1 MMIELELGQVMS
13 DRPVDYRWVEENK
26 TTSVVLADDHESVR
40 RGIRGLLDKA
50 PDIVVIGEA
59 TDGKDALRR
68 VKELEP
74 DVLLLDIEMPGMNG
88 IEVARKLKQNGG
100 EDVKILVLSAYDDQ
114 EYISE
119 VLANGASGYII
130 KGEAPKW
137 IVEAIRGVARGEKGW
152 VSPRVAQKIR
162 SMKKIR
168 QDEMILTYREIEVLR
183 LIAQGYSP
191 ANIRSQL
198 DIDVELME
206 KQMKTLIKKLGVST
220 AEEAVAVA
228 ASEGWI

>member
-1 MMIELELGQVMS
+1 MLNQLELGQMMS
-13 DRPVDYRWVEENK
+13 EKPIEYRWMEDKK

-50 PDIVVIGEA
+50 PDIVIVGEA
-59 TDGKDALRR
+59 TDGKDALRT
-68 VKELEP
+68 VQELEP

-88 IEVARKLKQNGG
+88 IDVARKLKQNGDEG
-100 EDVKILVLSAYDDQ
+100 VKILVLSAYDDQ

-137 IVEAIRGVARGEKGW
+137 IVEAVRGVARGEKGW

-162 SMKKIR
+162 AMKKGR
-168 QDEMILTYREIEVLR
+168 DEEMILTYREIEILR
-183 LIAQGYSP
+183 LIAQGYSLVD
-191 ANIRSQL
+191 IRKQL
-198 DIDVELME
+198 DIDPELIE
-206 KQMKTLIKKLGVST
+206 KQVKTLIKKLGVST
-220 AEEAVAVA
+220 NEEAVAVA

>member
-100 EDVKILVLSAYDDQ
+100 EEVKILVLSAYDDQ